1 MDETMDNPRAIKTG
15 VDDRRRS
22 RRRLLR
28 GSVRIEIRTSD
39 RSDAGLAT
47 AAMLNLSESGVACR
61 VPWDEVDRLR
71 TGESIRVLFRL
82 HDTDESFDLPA
93 RIINITQAGTPGTCV
108 IGMEFLFGSE
118 GERVQG
124 RLRAALNRASP
135 PKAT

>member
-1 MDETMDNPRAIKTG
+1 MDNSRAFKTG
-15 VDDRRRS
+15 VDERRSS

-28 GSVRIEIRTSD
+28 GSVKVEIRTGGS
-39 RSDAGLAT
+39 SYTGLAT
-47 AAMLNLSESGVACR
+47 ATMLNLSESGVACR

-93 RIINITQAGTPGTCV
+93 RIINITQAGTPDTCV
-108 IGMEFLFGSE
+108 IGMEFLFGNDNDC
-118 GERVQG
+118 QQT
-124 RLRAALNRASP
+124 RLRVALNRANP